1 MATSK
6 KTVSAANKDVNDT
19 AGVDAYMDVL
29 VHPLKEEIAAV
40 RDIIKSNKK
49 INERVKWSAPSFFYK
64 HDIVT
69 FNHRQEKFVQ
79 LVFHYAPVVSID
91 SPLLTG
97 DYKDRRLAA
106 FKDMKEVKANKKE
119 LQRII
124 AALVEIADAE

>member
-6 KTVSAANKDVNDT
+6 KKESTAKDINDT
-19 AGVDAYMDVL
+19 AGLDAYMDAL

-64 HDIVT
+64 HDMVT

-79 LVFHYAPVVSID
+79 LVFHYAPVVTID

-124 AALVEIADAE
+124 AALVDIADAE

>member
-6 KTVSAANKDVNDT
+6 KASTASKDVNDT
-19 AGVDAYMDVL
+19 ASVDAYMDAL
-29 VHPLKEEIAAV
+29 VHPLKEEIAVV

-49 INERVKWSAPSFFYK
+49 IKERVKWSAPSFFYK
-64 HDIVT
+64 HDMVT

-79 LVFHYAPVVSID
+79 LVFHYAPVVTID

-124 AALVEIADAE
+124 AALVDIADAE

>member
-6 KTVSAANKDVNDT
+6 KTVSAANKDINDT
-19 AGVDAYMDVL
+19 VSVDAYMDAL
-29 VHPLKEEIAAV
+29 VHPLKAEIAAV

-64 HDIVT
+64 HDMVT

-106 FKDMKEVKANKKE
+106 FKDMKEVKTNKKE

>member
-6 KTVSAANKDVNDT
+6 KAASAASKDVNDT
-19 AGVDAYMDVL
+19 AGVDAYMEAL
-29 VHPLKEEIAAV
+29 IHPLKAEIAAV

-64 HDIVT
+64 HDMVT

-79 LVFHYAPVVSID
+79 LVFHYAPVVTIE

-124 AALVEIADAE
+124 AELVQMADAE

>member
-6 KTVSAANKDVNDT
+6 KKENTTKDVNDT
-19 AGVDAYMDVL
+19 AGVDAYMDAL

-49 INERVKWSAPSFFYK
+49 ISERVKWAAPSFFYK
-64 HDIVT
+64 HDMVT

-79 LVFHYAPVVSID
+79 LVFHYAPVVTID

-124 AALVEIADAE
+124 AALVAIADAE

>member
-6 KTVSAANKDVNDT
+6 KTVSAANKDINDT
-19 AGVDAYMDVL
+19 VSVDAYMDAL
-29 VHPLKEEIAAV
+29 VHPLKAEIAAV

-79 LVFHYAPVVSID
+79 LVFHYAPVVTID
-91 SPLLTG
+91 SQLLTG

-106 FKDMKEVKANKKE
+106 FKDIKEVKANKKE

-124 AALVEIADAE
+124 ATLVEIADAE